1 MPARHTDASQ
11 GAMNSNLNS
20 PKNQVGGAY
29 GVQPPKAAI
38 FKLPKDRIKLKKNRL
53 KKKNYL

>member
-1 MPARHTDASQ
+1 MSTRHTNASV
-11 GAMNSNLNS
+11 GAQNFNLNS

-29 GVQPPKAAI
+29 SIQPPKAAI

-53 KKKNYL
+53 KKKF

>member
-1 MPARHTDASQ
+1 MPTRHTNASV
-11 GAMNSNLNS
+11 GAQNFNLNS

-29 GVQPPKAAI
+29 SIQPPKAAI